1 MQIRSA
7 GRGDVA
13 LPGELH
19 LLSVEVGDA
28 TCGLPLD
35 LVLEI
40 HAAVQLTPLPDAP
53 EVVVGLV
60 NRRGHPLPVLD
71 LRRRLGLP
79 SRPVQVEDRLVVL
92 KLPDRNVALLVD
104 AAVEV
109 LEVPAAAVDAAVV
122 RSTQALRSCGV
133 AVLPD
138 GLLVVLDPSAFLS
151 SREVAVLEEA
161 LASAHPATTPA

>member
-1 MQIRSA
+1 MQTAFA
-7 GRGDVA
+7 GQVHVA
-13 LPGELH
+13 PPGELR
-19 LLSVEVGDA
+19 LLSVEVAGA
-28 TCGLPLD
+28 TCALPLD

-53 EVVVGLV
+53 EIVVGLV
-60 NRRGHPLPVLD
+60 NRRGRPLPVLD

-79 SRPVQVEDRLVVL
+79 SRPMQVDDRLVVL
-92 KLPDRNVALLVD
+92 QLPGRDVALLVD
-104 AAVEV
+104 AAVDV
-109 LEVPAAAVDAAVV
+109 LDVPVAAVDAAVV
-122 RSTQALRSCGV
+122 RSTKALRSSGV

-161 LASAHPATTPA
+161 LASALSATHA